1 MLGEMIGEL
10 QGRIIVNR
18 VLPPEGQSPKIE
30 SSFQDN
36 GTILDVEVTDIGTYW
51 STIRAE
57 CMLYGEVNGVIMTRE
72 NEMATYTGQGIGR
85 FMDNGATSWRGS
97 LFFQTSSQKLSRLNS
112 IAVLFEYEGDETGNT
127 PAKLWEWK

>member
-10 QGRIIVNR
+10 QGKILLNR
-18 VLPPEGQSPKIE
+18 VLPPEGQTPKIE
-30 SSFQDN
+30 SSFQES

-57 CMLYGEVNGVIMTRE
+57 CLLYGEVNGVIMTRD

-85 FMDNGATSWRGS
+85 FIGNGATTWRGS
-97 LFFQTSSQKLSRLNS
+97 LFYQTSSQKLSRLNS
-112 IAVLFEYEGDETGNT
+112 IVVLFEFEVDENGNT
-127 PAKLWEWK
+127 QAKIWEWK